1 MTYQDGHLDSVIFLQ
16 TFAIK
21 ETDFGQKYLTLTDTD
36 LYLTVE
42 DCDSLL
48 HLVDDADLTLV
59 LFLRLEQS
67 LVQVIYSLHLL
78 LVHRLEQS
86 VTEN

>member
-1 MTYQDGHLDSVIFLQ
+1 MTYQDGHLDSLIFLQ

-21 ETDFGQKYLTLTDTD
+21 ETDFGQKYLTLTD

-42 DCDSLL
+42 DCDGLL
-48 HLVDDADLTLV
+48 HLIDDADLTLV